1 MEDRLK
7 RFSSIVPERIR
18 MGREAKGMT
27 TREFA
32 DRIGVSHQMVSKYEN
47 GQSMPTPSL
56 LDKMILE
63 LNLPFRF
70 FLKPLNENI
79 TGKPVFFRSRAISSK
94 KLKKIHEIKLEW
106 LIEVQHY
113 LDNIL
118 DFPSVNLPS
127 NVKNNSFFQPLD
139 FEDIDEIAMQLREAW
154 GLNAGPIS
162 NLILLMEKNGI
173 VVSKVTMAD
182 IKIDACSAWDKQGRP
197 FILLGNNKRSFSRSR
212 FDLAHELGHLILH
225 RHLKLNEFND
235 KKIYNRLEEE
245 ADYFASSFLLPK
257 ESFMEEFISSSLEYF
272 ISMKKRWKLSIQ
284 ALVYRA
290 SSLNLISDNQKSYL
304 WRQISSKGWRKGEPF
319 EPAIE
324 EIPVLLKQAFDLII
338 EHQVKSKNQLAE
350 EISLNIEEIES
361 LANLDEGFLREVDE
375 FVNLDNI
382 IRLK

>member
-1 MEDRLK
+1 
-7 RFSSIVPERIR
+7 